1 MARGFAT
8 PLANGKRGN
17 FHAYNPSLLVEPDGS
32 TITIVMRW
40 SNYNFCTKKAN
51 FDDNVKEA
59 KGSLMSFVI
68 RGRLNSTSWQ
78 YKEGK
83 LSVWKSVAEKY
94 AIRDGDIV
102 SGIEDPRYRRRYQ

>member
-1 MARGFAT
+1 M
-8 PLANGKRGN
+8 
-17 FHAYNPSLLVEPDGS
+17 
-32 TITIVMRW
+32 
-40 SNYNFCTKKAN
+40 
-51 FDDNVKEA
+51 KEA

-94 AIRDGDIV
+94 MRSV
-102 SGIEDPRYRRRYQ
+102 MGISSPALRTSIDTIQ